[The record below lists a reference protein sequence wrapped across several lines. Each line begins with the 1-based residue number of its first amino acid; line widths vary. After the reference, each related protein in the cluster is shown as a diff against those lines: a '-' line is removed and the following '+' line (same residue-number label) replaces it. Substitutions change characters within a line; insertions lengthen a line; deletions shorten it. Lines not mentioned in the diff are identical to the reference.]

1 MDWDAHAEREESRY
15 ADGLDR
21 LPGDPDA
28 RQKQLV
34 RMAMAATG
42 AGLVR
47 LMQGRRAEA
56 AGWFARSAER
66 FRESYPDAPQG
77 SWGRLIGAVKAR
89 VLAGDGEGAGADA
102 AWALE
107 QGSADG
113 ESPIGRYAAV
123 LALLV
128 LGRDDDAAA
137 TSSAL
142 LDAPEE
148 AFPRPVAESLAALAA
163 GDAAAYR
170 DAVSRVLESF
180 ESRDE
185 YLEDIPVADTVI
197 VLQALAEQRGI
208 AAALRSPLLPE
219 KAGS

>member
-1 MDWDAHAEREESRY
+1 MDWDAHAEREEGRY

-21 LPGDPDA
+21 LPDEAEA

-56 AGWFARSAER
+56 AGWFTRSAER
-66 FRESYPDAPQG
+66 FRESYADAPPG

-89 VLAGDGEGAGADA
+89 LLAGDWDGAESDA
-102 AWALE
+102 AWTLE
-107 QGSADG
+107 QGSAGG

-128 LGRDDDAAA
+128 LGRNEEAVA
-137 TSSAL
+137 TSAPFM
-142 LDAPEE
+142 DAPED

-163 GDAAAYR
+163 GDGAAYQE
-170 DAVSRVLESF
+170 AVARVLASF

-185 YLEDIPVADTVI
+185 YLEGIPVADTVL
-197 VLQALAEQRGI
+197 VLQALADRRGI
-208 AAALRSPLLPE
+208 AAELRSPLLPGE
-219 KAGS
+219 AGS

>member
-1 MDWDAHAEREESRY
+1 MDWDAHAEREEGRY

-21 LPGDPDA
+21 LPDEADA

-42 AGLVR
+42 TGLVR

-66 FRESYPDAPQG
+66 FRESYADAPPG

-89 VLAGDGEGAGADA
+89 VLAGDWGGADADA

-113 ESPIGRYAAV
+113 ESPIGLYAAA

-128 LGRDDDAAA
+128 LGRDEEAAA
-137 TSSAL
+137 TAAPL
-142 LDAPEE
+142 VDAAED

-163 GDAAAYR
+163 GDGAAYQ
-170 DAVSRVLESF
+170 DAVARVLASF

-185 YLEDIPVADTVI
+185 YLEGIPVADTVI
-197 VLQALAEQRGI
+197 VLQALAERRGM
-208 AAALRSPLLPE
+208 AAELRSPLLPE
-219 KAGS
+219 ELGG